1 MYYNDK
7 KHINDVGGIN
17 MSNAEKLRAIFA
29 ESLNIDVA
37 QVTDDLTYNSIPEWD
52 SVAHMALI
60 AEIDDAFDTMLDTD
74 DVLDMS
80 TFAKAKEILAKYD
93 VTF

>member
-1 MYYNDK
+1 MN
-7 KHINDVGGIN
+7 N
-17 MSNAEKLRAIFA
+17 EQKLRKIFA
-29 ESLNIDVA
+29 EALNIDESI
-37 QVTDDLTYNSIPEWD
+37 VTDELTYNSIPEWD
-52 SVAHMALI
+52 SIAHMALI
-60 AEIDDAFDTMLDTD
+60 SEIDDAFDTMLDTD

>member
-1 MYYNDK
+1 MNE
-7 KHINDVGGIN
+7 
-17 MSNAEKLRAIFA
+17 SKLRAIFA
-29 ESLNIDVA
+29 EVLGIEEA
-37 QVTDDLTYNSIPEWD
+37 QVTDDLAYNTIPEWD

-60 AEIDDAFDTMLDTD
+60 TEIDDQFDTMLDTD

-93 VTF
+93 VTFE